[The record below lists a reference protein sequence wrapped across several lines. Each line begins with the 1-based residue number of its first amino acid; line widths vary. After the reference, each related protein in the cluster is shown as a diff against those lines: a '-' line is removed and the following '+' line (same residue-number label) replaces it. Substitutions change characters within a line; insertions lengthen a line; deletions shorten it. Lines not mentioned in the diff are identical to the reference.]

1 MAAVATARAWPLVG
15 AARAARDRRVIAW
28 VCVAGGIETG
38 LVGFA
43 GHSKGLIVAAGLG
56 VVALLAVL
64 APQFLLAMFLVAGGL
79 KEEPYLSGFPIDLT
93 VLTAAG
99 VILAMARRSLDRGG
113 LPRLPPAAAL
123 AAALA
128 ALVAASVLWSP
139 LPEDGLSKALRFE
152 TFTMAAFF
160 APLVLVRSR
169 ADLVRLMVFVA
180 AFSLLIALTAVP
192 GTEPSEPLTL
202 AGGHSE
208 IELALYATAG
218 AVASIYLAMATSW
231 RWRILFIVPAAVLA
245 KIVIAAGSRGVL
257 IGAIVA
263 AAFMG
268 VQAIRR
274 ARAKI
279 VPIAVLV
286 AAIAV
291 VAAFGTQLAGS
302 AAQKYQGF
310 LFSGDT
316 ATRLGKR
323 NFLLDDGVALALSHP
338 LGLGASGYQG
348 ATQFIYPHNAL
359 VEAADEQ
366 GVLGAALLGTLML
379 AALRSSLRRRGARV
393 TAESIL
399 AGGLLIVVIS
409 DAMVSQ
415 SFTQFRELWFA
426 MGLAL
431 ALPRLAA
438 AEPQQRG
445 ERSRA
450 VARVEAEDARGQQ

>member
-1 MAAVATARAWPLVG
+1 LAAAPTARAWPFPV

-28 VCVAGGIETG
+28 VGVAAGIEIG

-43 GHSKGLIVAAGLG
+43 ENSKPMIVASGLG

-64 APQFLLAMFLVAGGL
+64 APQFLLATFLVAGGL
-79 KEEPYLSGFPIDLT
+79 KEEPYLTGFPIDLT

-99 VILAMARRSLDRGG
+99 VILAMARRSLDREG
-113 LPRLPPAAAL
+113 LPRLPPATVL

-128 ALVAASVLWSP
+128 ALVVMSVLWSP
-139 LPEDGLSKALRFE
+139 VPELGLSKALRFE

-169 ADLVRLMVFVA
+169 AELIRLMVFVVG
-180 AFSLLIALTAVP
+180 FSLLIALTAVP

-208 IELALYATAG
+208 IELALYASFGT
-218 AVASIYLAMATSW
+218 VASIYLAMATGS
-231 RWRILFIVPAAVLA
+231 RWRILWLVPAAALA
-245 KIVIAAGSRGVL
+245 KFVIAAGSRGVL
-257 IGAIVA
+257 LGAIA
-263 AAFMG
+263 AAVFIA

-274 ARAKI
+274 ARTKA
-279 VPIAVLV
+279 VPIAMV
-286 AAIAV
+286 AAVIAI

-310 LFSGDT
+310 LFTGDT

-323 NFLLDDGVALALSHP
+323 NFLLDDGVALAISHP
-338 LGLGASGYQG
+338 LGLGASGYQA

-366 GVLGAALLGTLML
+366 GVVGAALLATLML
-379 AALRSSLRRRGARV
+379 AALGSTLRRRGARV
-393 TAESIL
+393 SAESVL
-399 AGGLLIVVIS
+399 AGGLLIVLIS

-431 ALPRLAA
+431 ALPRLAQA
-438 AEPQQRG
+438 
-445 ERSRA
+445 
-450 VARVEAEDARGQQ
+450 DT